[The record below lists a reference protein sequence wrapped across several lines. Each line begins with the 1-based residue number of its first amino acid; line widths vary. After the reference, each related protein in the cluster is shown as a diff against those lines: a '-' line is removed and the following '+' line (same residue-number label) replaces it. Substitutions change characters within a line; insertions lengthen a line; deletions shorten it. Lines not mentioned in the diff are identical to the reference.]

1 MISKCIVFL
10 FAALM
15 LANCCSLGTDCAPVS
30 GAPVSGAS
38 VSAAPA
44 GWDGLGSAA
53 TDDTQTVAPPPKKQA
68 RAKREIIAGPLD
80 AAAAEPTSKVQ
91 SKDQWDK
98 AQVADQDEETRLKRT
113 LKICSNC

>member
-30 GAPVSGAS
+30 GASLSGPPVSGT
-38 VSAAPA
+38 PA
-44 GWDGLGSAA
+44 GWDGLGSAL
-53 TDDTQTVAPPPKKQA
+53 TDDTVAPPPKKQA
-68 RAKREIIAGPLD
+68 RAKREIIPGALD
-80 AAAAEPTSKVQ
+80 AAAAEPTSKFQ

>member
-30 GAPVSGAS
+30 GASVSGAPVSGTPAS
-38 VSAAPA
+38 
-44 GWDGLGSAA
+44 WDGLGSAL
-53 TDDTQTVAPPPKKQA
+53 TDDTQPVAPPPKKQA
-68 RAKREIIAGPLD
+68 RANRDITPGRLD
-80 AAAAEPTSKVQ
+80 AAADEPTSKVQ

>member
-1 MISKCIVFL
+1 MISRCIVFL

-30 GAPVSGAS
+30 GATVSGAP
-38 VSAAPA
+38 AA
-44 GWDGLGSAA
+44 WDGLGSAL
-53 TDDTQTVAPPPKKQA
+53 TDDPQPVAPPPKKQA
-68 RAKREIIAGPLD
+68 RAKREIAPGPLD

-113 LKICSNC
+113 LKICSN